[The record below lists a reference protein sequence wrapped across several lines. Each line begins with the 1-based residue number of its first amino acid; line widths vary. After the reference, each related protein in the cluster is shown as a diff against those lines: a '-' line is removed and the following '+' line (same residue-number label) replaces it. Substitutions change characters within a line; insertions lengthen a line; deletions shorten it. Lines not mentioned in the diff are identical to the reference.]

1 MNVFGLLKL
10 NALWILKGFL
20 IIYPSHQLG
29 CLAICFYW
37 IFDYYMQR
45 PYQGVCTYITGIP
58 QSGKKSL
65 AWCRAQGEGN
75 CQTAVALHDTEML
88 L

>member
-1 MNVFGLLKL
+1 MNILGLLKL

-20 IIYPSHQLG
+20 IIHPSHQLG
-29 CLAICFYW
+29 CLAICFDW
-37 IFDYYMQR
+37 ISDDYMKA
-45 PYQGVCTYITGIP
+45 PHQGACNYTTGAP

-65 AWCRAQGEGN
+65 ARCRAQGEGN
-75 CQTAVALHDTEML
+75 CQAAVALHDMEML